1 MFTAYRY
8 RLFPNAAQ
16 RELLG
21 KHFGCARYLFNWG
34 LAKKTEAYQT
44 TGKSLSRFD
53 LDKQLTALKQQP
65 ETEWLKEVNSQSL
78 QAALRHLESAYTKF
92 FREKKGF
99 PKFKSKHRSR
109 ASFECPANVKV
120 DFATGTMQ
128 LPKFG
133 PIRAEYSRTFE
144 GVIKTVTVSMTPTGK
159 YYASVLVDT
168 GLTAPT
174 CRPIVAETTVG
185 LDVGLKDFC
194 TLSTGEKIANP
205 RFLRTGLKRLR
216 RVARQHS
223 KKQKGSNNRAKSRVK
238 LVRCHEK
245 VTAQRQDFLHKTSTA
260 IVRDNQTDTV
270 AVENLNIAGMLKNH
284 KLARAIADVSWGSF
298 LNMIQY
304 KCARYGKNYVEIG
317 RFDPSSRLCTC
328 GIINRELPLKDRTWT
343 CKSCGVTH
351 DRDLLA
357 AQNIVRFAVQKQNLI
372 QKIGLDRPELTLGEI
387 PVRGSLNQESPRL

>member
-1 MFTAYRY
+1 MFQAFRY
-8 RLFPNAAQ
+8 RLYPTAAQ

-21 KHFGCARYLFNWG
+21 KHFGCARYLYNWG

-44 TGKSLSRFD
+44 TGKSLSRFE

-78 QAALRHLESAYTKF
+78 QAALRHLESAYTRF

-99 PKFKSKHRSR
+99 PNFKSKHRSR

-120 DFATGTMQ
+120 DFGTGTIQ
-128 LPKFG
+128 LPRLGAVKAVF
-133 PIRAEYSRTFE
+133 SRTFT
-144 GVIKTVTVSMTPTGK
+144 GTVKTTTVSMTPTGK
-159 YYASVLVDT
+159 YYASVLVDEPAV
-168 GLTAPT
+168 APA
-174 CRPIVAETTVG
+174 CGPIVAETTVG
-185 LDVGLKDFC
+185 IDVGLKDFA

-205 RFLRTGLKRLR
+205 RFLCTSLKRLR

-223 KKQKGSNNRAKSRVK
+223 KKQKGSHNRAKSRVK
-238 LVRCHEK
+238 LARCYEK

-284 KLARAIADVSWGSF
+284 TLARAIADVSWGSF
-298 LNMIQY
+298 LAMIQY

-317 RFDPSSRLCTC
+317 RFDPSSRLCVC
-328 GIINRELPLKDRTWT
+328 GTINKELTLKERTWT
-343 CKSCGVTH
+343 CGKCGVMH
-351 DRDLLA
+351 DRDVLA

-372 QKIGLDRPELTLGEI
+372 QKTGRDTPELTLGEI
-387 PVRGSLNQESPRL
+387 SVRGSLNQESPRL

>member
-1 MFTAYRY
+1 MAYRY
-8 RLFPNAAQ
+8 RLYPDAAQ

-21 KHFGCARYLFNWG
+21 KHFGCARFLFNWG

-109 ASFECPANVKV
+109 ASFECPAGVQV
-120 DFATGTMQ
+120 DFATGTIQ

-133 PIRAEYSRTFE
+133 PIRATYSRTFE
-144 GVIKTVTVSMTPTGK
+144 GASKTVTLSMTPTGK
-159 YYASVLVDT
+159 YYASVVVDT
-168 GLTAPT
+168 GLTTPACP
-174 CRPIVAETTVG
+174 PIVAKTTVG

-205 RFLRTGLKRLR
+205 RFLRTSLKRLR

-238 LVRCHEK
+238 LARCYEK

-260 IVRDNQTDTV
+260 IVRDNQTATV

-284 KLARAIADVSWGSF
+284 KLARTIADVSWGSF

-317 RFDPSSRLCTC
+317 RFDPSSRLCVC
-328 GIINRELPLKDRTWT
+328 GVIKRELQLKDRTWT

-357 AQNIVRFAVQKQNLI
+357 ARNIVRFALQKQNLI
-372 QKIGLDRPELTLGEI
+372 QKISRDTAELTLGEI

>member
-1 MFTAYRY
+1 MYTAFRY
-8 RLFPNAAQ
+8 RLYPTAAQ

-21 KHFGCARYLFNWG
+21 KHFGCARFLYNWG

-44 TGKSLSRFD
+44 TGKTLSRFE

-65 ETEWLKEVNSQSL
+65 ETAWLKEVNSQSL
-78 QAALRHLESAYTKF
+78 QAALRHLESAYTNF

-99 PKFKSKHRSR
+99 PTFKAKHHSR

-120 DFATGTMQ
+120 DFATGTMH

-144 GVIKTVTVSMTPTGK
+144 GAIKTVTVSRSPTSK

-168 GLTAPT
+168 GLPAPT
-174 CRPIVAETTVG
+174 CPPIAAETAVG
-185 LDVGLKDFC
+185 IDVGLKDFC

-205 RFLRTGLKRLR
+205 RFLRTSLNRLR
-216 RVARQHS
+216 RLSRQHG
-223 KKQKGSNNRAKSRVK
+223 KKQKGSNNRGKSRLK
-238 LVRCHEK
+238 LARQHEK
-245 VTAQRQDFLHKTSTA
+245 VSAQRTDFLHKTSTR
-260 IVRDNQTDTV
+260 IVRESQATV
-270 AVENLNIAGMLKNH
+270 CVENLNIAGMLQHH
-284 KLARAIADVSWGSF
+284 KLSRAIADVSWGSF
-298 LNMIQY
+298 LHMVQY
-304 KCARYGKNYVEIG
+304 KCARQGKNYVEIG

-328 GIINRELPLKDRTWT
+328 GVINRELQLKDRTWT
-343 CKSCGVTH
+343 CGRCGVTH
-351 DRDLLA
+351 ERDLLA

-372 QKIGLDRPELTLGEI
+372 NKVGTDSAESTLGEI